1 GGPSSD
7 DRTPGDQVHLHTV
20 YERSLEHTSTRA
32 CRRAGLRAS
41 PRVEVN
47 HVPHANAAE
56 QARSS
61 LPIQCGS

>member
-1 GGPSSD
+1 
-7 DRTPGDQVHLHTV
+7 V

-32 CRRAGLRAS
+32 CRRAGLRAG

-56 QARSS
+56 QARADQADTRVIISAF
-61 LPIQCGS
+61 LFRKIER